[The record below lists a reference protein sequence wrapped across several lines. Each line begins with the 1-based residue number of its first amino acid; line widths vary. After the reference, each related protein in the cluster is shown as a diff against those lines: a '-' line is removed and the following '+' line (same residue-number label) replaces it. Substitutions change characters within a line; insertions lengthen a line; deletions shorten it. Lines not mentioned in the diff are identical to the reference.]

1 MNKNNGL
8 LIRDVGFTGWD
19 TTPIQNNNDG
29 SLLENE
35 TTNSSNSDAY
45 MKPFDF
51 DFESQPRT
59 HSINGVNQVLD
70 MLFDLNSTTTSTNT
84 KESHSH
90 LQDNTNQTTNDNVKL
105 SPPRAPTKQST
116 RISVRNNPKPKGNP
130 RIKKAKDQKPKD
142 LYAEKEKDNTA
153 TNTFYFGTRSFA
165 RACVGCLYKQMRSG
179 RIWITMVFMFTTAF
193 HVSRKGIIKTISI

>member
-90 LQDNTNQTTNDNVKL
+90 LQDNTNGEDMKE
-105 SPPRAPTKQST
+105 
-116 RISVRNNPKPKGNP
+116 
-130 RIKKAKDQKPKD
+130 
-142 LYAEKEKDNTA
+142 AERTS
-153 TNTFYFGTRSFA
+153 GTP
-165 RACVGCLYKQMRSG
+165 
-179 RIWITMVFMFTTAF
+179 FT
-193 HVSRKGIIKTISI
+193 I